1 MAKTKV
7 QQQDYR
13 VKLEAKKLEALRLR
27 LKDEFPEDDLLV
39 KDMIEGE
46 TPDLDWY
53 LDRCLEEMVNADV
66 DVLGISEVIKALVAR
81 SKAAQERIERIRLAI
96 KLFMLATDQKTIKR
110 PLATLTMKDPVKTFS
125 IPDEKELSSDYFV
138 TQPLKLDRAALR
150 KDFLAGK
157 KIDGIVVDNGEPTLS
172 VRVK

>member
-1 MAKTKV
+1 MA
-7 QQQDYR
+7 QEYR
-13 VKLEAKKLEALRLR
+13 IKLEAKKLEALKLR
-27 LKDEFPEDDLLV
+27 LQEEYPDDADLV
-39 KDMIEGE
+39 KDTVEGE
-46 TPDLDWY
+46 ASEFLEWHLDKA
-53 LDRCLEEMVNADV
+53 LEEMVNADV

-81 SKAAQERIERIRLAI
+81 SKAAQERIERIRLSI
-96 KLFMLATDQKTIKR
+96 KLLMLATDQKTIKR

-125 IPDEKELSSDYFV
+125 VPDEKKLSSDYFV

-172 VRVK
+172 IRVK